1 MLDTWT
7 LRVLVEVAE
16 QQSFSAA
23 AQALTMTQPA
33 VSRQIAGLERRLGVP
48 LFRRLPRG
56 VRPTP
61 AGIAAVAQA
70 REVLARLRDLES
82 RVAAFGGLSGGE
94 LRMSAFASA
103 NTTLVPAAISRFR
116 DRHPDVT
123 LRLAAVDP
131 AAPLSAVRDGL
142 VDLALITGWQL
153 PADPPTNTTIAHPT
167 ARTLSADPAGV
178 APAGAA
184 PTAGDGVDLVDLTDE
199 ELQVALPAGHR
210 LAGVDRVRLP
220 DLAGETWIDGA
231 YPDCLGPLTALADAL
246 GGPPRIAFH
255 CDDWHGKQALVA
267 AGAGIMLVPAL
278 AWGTAHPGVV
288 LRPTRPALPPRR
300 LYAVVATPPLR
311 PPAVTVML
319 AMLRELI
326 ATGPAWSIGEQA
338 VHLGG
343 EQLGGVDAHHGEVAG
358 ELQREHTV

>member
-70 REVLARLRDLES
+70 REVLAQLRDLES

-142 VDLALITGWQL
+142 VDLALLTGWQL
-153 PADPPTNTTIAHPT
+153 PAEPPTNSTTAYPT
-167 ARTLSADPAGV
+167 ARTISARSAGV
-178 APAGAA
+178 GSAA
-184 PTAGDGVDLVDLTDE
+184 VDGVDLVSLTDE

-210 LAGVDRVRLP
+210 LAGVDRVQLP

-278 AWGTAHPGVV
+278 ARGTAHPGVV
-288 LRPTRPALPPRR
+288 LRPTSPALPPRQ
-300 LYAVVATPPLR
+300 LYAAVATPPLR

-326 ATGPAWSIGEQA
+326 ATGPAWSIDEQP

-343 EQLGGVDAHHGEVAG
+343 EHLGGVDAHPGEVAG
-358 ELQREHTV
+358 ELRREHTA

>member
-61 AGIAAVAQA
+61 AGIAAVTQA
-70 REVLARLRDLES
+70 REVLAQLRDLES

-116 DRHPDVT
+116 ARHPDVT

-131 AAPLSAVRDGL
+131 AAPMSAVRDGL
-142 VDLALITGWQL
+142 VDLALLTGWQL
-153 PADPPTNTTIAHPT
+153 PADPPTNSTIAHPT
-167 ARTLSADPAGV
+167 TRTSSADPAGV
-178 APAGAA
+178 APTGVA
-184 PTAGDGVDLVDLTDE
+184 PAAGDGVDLVDLTDE

-300 LYAVVATPPLR
+300 LYAAVATPPLR

-319 AMLRELI
+319 AMLRALI
-326 ATGPAWSIGEQA
+326 ATRPTWSTGEQS

-343 EQLGGVDAHHGEVAG
+343 EQLRRVDAHPAEVTGEF
-358 ELQREHTV
+358 QREDPV